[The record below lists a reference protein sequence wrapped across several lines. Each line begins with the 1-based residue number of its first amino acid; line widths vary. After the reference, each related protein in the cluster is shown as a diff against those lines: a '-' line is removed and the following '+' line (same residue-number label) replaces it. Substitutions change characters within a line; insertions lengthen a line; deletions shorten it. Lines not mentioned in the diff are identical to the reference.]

1 MVIEENIMKPLKKT
15 TELTFKLL

>member
-1 MVIEENIMKPLKKT
+1 MVIEENIMKPLKKK